1 MNLYTATNEE
11 IALAIATSFAV
22 LHERKLTIEQ
32 TTELLERART
42 RLKNSVQSI
51 HAKQS

>member
-11 IALAIATSFAV
+11 IALAIATSFAI
-22 LHERKLTIEQ
+22 LHERKLTVEE
-32 TTELLERART
+32 TTVLLDHART
-42 RLKNSVQSI
+42 RLKKSVQSV

>member
-32 TTELLERART
+32 TTELLERARAT
-42 RLKNSVQSI
+42 LKNSVQSI
-51 HAKQS
+51 HAKQL

>member
-22 LHERKLTIEQ
+22 LHERKLTVEQ
-32 TTELLERART
+32 TTELLERARAT
-42 RLKNSVQSI
+42 LKNSSAVTI
-51 HAKQS
+51 E

>member
-22 LHERKLTIEQ
+22 LYERKLTVEQ
-32 TTELLERART
+32 TTDLLEQART
-42 RLKNSVQSI
+42 SLKKSVQSV
-51 HAKQS
+51 HAKQ

>member
-11 IALAIATSFAV
+11 IALAIATSFAI
-22 LHERKLTIEQ
+22 LFERKLTVEQ
-32 TTELLERART
+32 TTNLLEHART
-42 RLKNSVQSI
+42 RLKKSVQSV